1 VALSPTE
8 TATEMYRNSIA
19 NVRKSGKQ
27 AVAGPQTT
35 TQASKTDKGEVNAA
49 PRKGERWG
57 NKQPDHGKFQ
67 LNRRAR
73 LVNPRATDILFAQL
87 LVIAQKMCS

>member
-1 VALSPTE
+1 MALSPTE

-27 AVAGPQTT
+27 ATAGPQTT

-49 PRKGERWG
+49 IGRYIKNRENYQNYVKLQVTPLRT
-57 NKQPDHGKFQ
+57 DQ
-67 LNRRAR
+67 LRSF
-73 LVNPRATDILFAQL
+73 LF
-87 LVIAQKMCS
+87 SPY

>member
-1 VALSPTE
+1 MALSPTE

-27 AVAGPQTT
+27 AATGPQTT

-49 PRKGERWG
+49 ITKMSSL
-57 NKQPDHGKFQ
+57 GKP
-67 LNRRAR
+67 LE
-73 LVNPRATDILFAQL
+73 LL
-87 LVIAQKMCS
+87 LVFYS

>member
-1 VALSPTE
+1 MALSPTE

-27 AVAGPQTT
+27 AAAGPQTT

-49 PRKGERWG
+49 ITKMSSQASPLKV
-57 NKQPDHGKFQ
+57 P
-67 LNRRAR
+67 LNSS
-73 LVNPRATDILFAQL
+73 LQYS
-87 LVIAQKMCS
+87 CSRNIFTAVF